1 MMRGMGGNK
10 NQPSGSVVAW
20 GKKCLTLMFFIIG
33 LAFFTLSILAD
44 AHYRENRP
52 AKPQPDHGRIYAT
65 RLSKDV
71 WVYLTRKEELV
82 YELLTP
88 LSVISIFISIV
99 LNIWWKPF
107 PAQQKMK
114 HNV

>member
-1 MMRGMGGNK
+1 MSVMGRIK
-10 NQPSGSVVAW
+10 NQPSGSLLAAV
-20 GKKCLTLMFFIIG
+20 KKCVTLVFFITG
-33 LAFFTLSILAD
+33 LALFTLSILAD

-52 AKPQPDHGRIYAT
+52 ADPQPNHGRIYAT
-65 RLSKDV
+65 RLSKGV

-99 LNIWWKPF
+99 LNTWWKPF

-114 HNV
+114 P

>member
-1 MMRGMGGNK
+1 MSAGRMAGIK
-10 NQPSGSVVAW
+10 NQPSSSVLADV
-20 GKKCLTLMFFIIG
+20 KKYLTLMFFIIG

-65 RLSKDV
+65 RLSKGV

-88 LSVISIFISIV
+88 LSVVSIFISIV
-99 LNIWWKPF
+99 LKIWWKPS
-107 PAQQKMK
+107 PAQQKLK
-114 HNV
+114 P